1 MKEKVKKKIEKI
13 AENPETGVPKRY
25 NLKGARGVHV
35 NPFVI
40 TYVIIRDAIVFITI
54 NHHDLVYGETSAIY
68 SQLMERYSDLWSET
82 PGEQR
87 KIRPTSCLAVIWPRR
102 REKAGHPGPRGAGPP
117 PGREIGRRN
126 TSRRK
131 GGRAGLVGKNSRR
144 GGCSREWTG

>member
-1 MKEKVKKKIEKI
+1 MITKIIFTKEFDSNYKRLTQKNRALKEKVKKKIEKI

-82 PGEQR
+82 PGE
-87 KIRPTSCLAVIWPRR
+87 
-102 REKAGHPGPRGAGPP
+102 
-117 PGREIGRRN
+117 
-126 TSRRK
+126 
-131 GGRAGLVGKNSRR
+131 
-144 GGCSREWTG
+144 